1 MKDCLDFLVA
11 QFHPLAS
18 LDADILREKLP
29 SLASGW
35 SHAQGGSP
43 CLYLRSGQ
51 SDGSSLFFMVRYGAA
66 RLLAGMGPS
75 AALSAFAGSCTDLGG
90 GKAVGVFPLS
100 PANAAALRARFAWL
114 SPRPFGLEPTF
125 GCGDRLGFATP
136 GHIRAARAC
145 GVRVL
150 LAQQSIREMTRT
162 RRNARQVM
170 DDAMWGV
177 FQEGFDAGFGS
188 DADHLKTFQD
198 IEYTAG
204 VGFTMFTID
213 PSDYVDRAAD
223 TASEAEL
230 EAKLG
235 EIDSPELPVPVADLT
250 TRYVGKNFAIEGF
263 GKLAPTALEVK
274 RAIVKYGRAVA
285 HTERMA
291 RHVAHVLAGRPYDLE
306 MSVDETDNPTT
317 PMEHFFVGM
326 ELKRRGVV
334 MQSLALRFIGE
345 FQKGID
351 YIGDLKAFE
360 KSFRV
365 QFAIARHC
373 GPYKMSIHSG
383 SDKFSIFPIIGRI
396 AGDLVHEKTAG
407 TSYLEAL
414 RVVARA
420 DAKLF
425 REIWAFALE
434 RYPTDRATYHVAEK
448 LALPD
453 LKTLPDAKLEGLF
466 DHNDGRQLLHV
477 TFGSVLNEKDAKGAL
492 RFKDRFFQVLR
503 NEEEMYAQVLQ
514 AHFVRHMMSL
524 GMAKKG

>member
-1 MKDCLDFLVA
+1 MKDCLDFLVS
-11 QFHPLAS
+11 QFRSLVS

-35 SHAQGGSP
+35 SRGGGGSP
-43 CLYLRSGQ
+43 CLYSRSGQ
-51 SDGSSLFFMVRYGAA
+51 SDGATLFFMVRGRAE
-66 RLLAGMGPS
+66 RLLVGVGPS
-75 AALSAFAGSCTDLGG
+75 AALSAFAGLRTDLGG
-90 GKAVGVFPLS
+90 GKAIGVFPLS
-100 PANAAALRARFAWL
+100 PANAAALRTRFPWL

-162 RRNARQVM
+162 QRTAQEVV

-177 FQEGFDAGFGS
+177 FQEGFDTGFGS
-188 DADHLKTFQD
+188 DADHLKTFKD

-213 PSDYVDRAAD
+213 PSDHVDRAAD
-223 TASEAEL
+223 AATEAQL
-230 EAKLG
+230 DAKLL
-235 EIDSPELPVPVADLT
+235 EMDSPELPVPVSDLSA
-250 TRYVGKNFAIEGF
+250 RYAGKNFAIEGF
-263 GKLAPTALEVK
+263 GKLVPSALEVK

-291 RHVAHVLAGRPYDLE
+291 RHVAHVLGSRPYDLE

-334 MQSLALRFIGE
+334 VQSLALRFIGE
-345 FQKGID
+345 FQKGVD

-360 KSFRV
+360 KSFRE

-425 REIWAFALE
+425 REIWTFALE
-434 RYPTDRATYHVAEK
+434 RFPTDRATYHVVEK
-448 LALPD
+448 LTTLPD

-466 DHNDGRQLLHV
+466 DNNDGRQLLHV
-477 TFGSVLNEKDAKGAL
+477 TFGSVLNEKDAKGGL

-503 NEEEMYAQVLQ
+503 DQEEMYAQVLQ
-514 AHFVRHMMSL
+514 AHFVRHMESL
-524 GMAKKG
+524 GMVRK